1 MHRYSSPAFFLLG
14 LIMLTQLD
22 GNIVWIETAHLS
34 IIKTHCQNKPGSV
47 IAVGGRE
54 LCVKETADQ
63 IREMIKN
70 ADRH

>member
-1 MHRYSSPAFFLLG
+1 MHNPSPAFLLFA
-14 LIMLTQLD
+14 LILLTQLD
-22 GNIVWIETAHLS
+22 GNPIWIETSHLS
-34 IIKTHCQNKPGSV
+34 IIKTHCHNKPGSV

-63 IREMIKN
+63 IRELIKN